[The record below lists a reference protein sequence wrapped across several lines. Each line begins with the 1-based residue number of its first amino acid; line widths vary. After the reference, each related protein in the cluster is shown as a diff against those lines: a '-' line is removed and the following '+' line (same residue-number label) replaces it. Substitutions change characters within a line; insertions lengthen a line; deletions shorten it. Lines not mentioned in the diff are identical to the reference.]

1 MLVNIKSRAARA
13 AREQALTEF
22 AIRLIEDVPLTR
34 CHACRMVLHV
44 QWIKVRTLCVYSEG
58 LFVFLY
64 YASSLKAA
72 QAAVHLLLVLAC
84 LAIKARE
91 RDENEKINLRDMY
104 PFYQTDVWIEVDEEI
119 VQEMRRF
126 ELLESA
132 YKLRAYRHRAYYS
145 LDRNDGIENDILFP
159 SRSTETEYEEMAF
172 RRELYAA
179 MCRLPKK
186 SFRRIYA
193 HYFLGMSK
201 VAIAR
206 VEQVDEKAVRKSIE
220 SGLKKLK
227 QFLGNK

>member
-1 MLVNIKSRAARA
+1 MRVK
-13 AREQALTEF
+13 
-22 AIRLIEDVPLTR
+22 
-34 CHACRMVLHV
+34 
-44 QWIKVRTLCVYSEG
+44 
-58 LFVFLY
+58 
-64 YASSLKAA
+64 
-72 QAAVHLLLVLAC
+72 
-84 LAIKARE
+84 
-91 RDENEKINLRDMY
+91 KINLRDMY
-104 PFYQTDVWIEVDEEI
+104 PFYQTDVWIKVDEEI

-186 SFRRIYA
+186 SFRRIYS

-227 QFLGNK
+227 QILGNK

>member
-1 MLVNIKSRAARA
+1 MK
-13 AREQALTEF
+13 
-22 AIRLIEDVPLTR
+22 
-34 CHACRMVLHV
+34 
-44 QWIKVRTLCVYSEG
+44 
-58 LFVFLY
+58 
-64 YASSLKAA
+64 
-72 QAAVHLLLVLAC
+72 
-84 LAIKARE
+84 
-91 RDENEKINLRDMY
+91 KINLRDMY
-104 PFYQTDVWIEVDEEI
+104 PFYQTDVWIKVDEEI

-132 YKLRAYRHRAYYS
+132 YKLRAHRHRAYYS

-186 SFRRIYA
+186 SFRRIYS

-227 QFLGNK
+227 QILGNK